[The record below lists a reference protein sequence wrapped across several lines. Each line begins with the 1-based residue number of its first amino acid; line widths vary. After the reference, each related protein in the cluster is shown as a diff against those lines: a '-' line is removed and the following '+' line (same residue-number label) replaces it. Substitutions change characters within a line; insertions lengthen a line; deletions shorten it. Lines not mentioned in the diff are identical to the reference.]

1 MAITR
6 EKLPKKVAA
15 QIERMIVQGKYTK
28 GDQLPPEH
36 VFVKKFGVSRATVNG
51 AINLLEH
58 EGLVTRS
65 VGVAGT
71 RVTGKLAPAII
82 SNSLRR
88 FARINACTPEEIIDF
103 RLMLEPEAAAMAAS
117 YATDEDL
124 ARLASLVDVIES
136 NFECQDMKKVRA
148 ADLAFHEAV
157 VEATHNE
164 LAKAV
169 CAGIHPLVY
178 EWMGLIENRL
188 PAGVQAHRRIYQA
201 VADRDA
207 GGARRL
213 MREHLLFGRDLM
225 LKERG

>member
-1 MAITR
+1 MAIIR

-15 QIERMIVQGKYTK
+15 QIERMIVQGKYSK
-28 GDQLPPEH
+28 GEQLPAEH
-36 VFVKKFGVSRATVNG
+36 VFVKQFGVCRATVNE

-71 RVTGKLAPAII
+71 RVTGRLAPALI
-82 SNSLRR
+82 SNSLFRY
-88 FARINACTPEEIIDF
+88 AKINACTPQELIDF
-103 RLMLEPEAAAMAAS
+103 RLMLEPEAAAMAAA
-117 YATDEDL
+117 YATNEDL
-124 ARLASLVDVIES
+124 ARLAKLVDIIES

-178 EWMGLIENRL
+178 DWMGLIENRL
-188 PAGVQAHRRIYQA
+188 PIGVRAHRRIYQA
-201 VADRDA
+201 IADRDA
-207 GGARRL
+207 GSARRL

-225 LKERG
+225 LKDRG